1 MTPSEAAEALNGN
14 QYREE
19 GSRELFNE
27 MKQNRLVAVFG
38 ASDDL
43 MEFRGAINDEIGAWE
58 GATVW
63 VTKEEYVH
71 DFKTAGAWKI
81 DALWC
86 EEKDISWTYK
96 TTIPH
101 KTFLI
106 MEDDDVYC
114 RGIVFSLD
122 RMGSLEASK

>member
-1 MTPSEAAEALNGN
+1 MTPSEAAEVLNGN

-27 MKQNRLVAVFG
+27 LKQNRLVAVFG

-43 MEFRGAINDEIGAWE
+43 MEFRGAINDETDAWN

-63 VTKEEYVH
+63 VTKEGHIQTEMASAHGYQ
-71 DFKTAGAWKI
+71 I

-86 EEKDISWTYK
+86 EEEYISWTYK
-96 TTIPH
+96 TLIPH

-106 MEDDDVYC
+106 MEDDEIYC

-122 RMGSLEASK
+122 RMGS